1 MVQSVWE
8 TRIRKSE
15 DMQMKKLLCC
25 FLMLFMVFA
34 LAACQSKVEA
44 EYHVSSFDGEKLYIE
59 CDGNTVVYER
69 YKPGVGSL
77 TKKTM
82 LDMFIYD
89 TEIDGVVCKVYSTE
103 EHPDLSYV
111 LLIYGT
117 NNAWT
122 FRISEQTP

>member
-1 MVQSVWE
+1 M
-8 TRIRKSE
+8 TRGDI
-15 DMQMKKLLCC
+15 QMRKLLSW
-25 FLMLFMVFA
+25 FLILIVFFG
-34 LAACQSKVEA
+34 LAACQNKADA
-44 EYHVSSFDGEKLYIE
+44 EYHVSAYDGEKLYIE
-59 CDGNTVVYER
+59 CDGNTLVYER

-89 TEIDGVVCKVYSTE
+89 TKIDGVVCEVYSTE
-103 EHPDLSYV
+103 EHPDLSCV

>member
-1 MVQSVWE
+1 
-8 TRIRKSE
+8 
-15 DMQMKKLLCC
+15 MKKLLCC
-25 FLMLFMVFA
+25 VLLLAVFFA
-34 LAACQSKVEA
+34 LTACQNDAEA
-44 EYHVSSFDGEKLYIE
+44 QYHVSDFDGEKLWIA
-59 CDGNTVVYER
+59 CDGNTLVYER
-69 YKPGVGSL
+69 YKPGVGSF

-89 TEIDGVVCKVYSTE
+89 TKIDGVVCEVYSTE